1 MVLLI
6 IPKLCPLFPLR
17 GKNGVLVMSN
27 GFHPLTLTKGRLA
40 VLWNPTILI
49 IPTMGKVVLNIRKD
63 PGVGGHLTNHIERS
77 QTITHED
84 GTTERI
90 RFVPTSVRDESRMAL
105 NRTLIGGDTPRSEL
119 VSNRIKECG
128 VKVRADQVRSHIVVM
143 SGTHEDMKKI
153 EKDGKLDEWCNDCI
167 ELAKRMYGDKNV
179 VQAVLHMDEKT
190 PHIHFTCVP
199 LVQGETLH
207 QWKKAK
213 AQETA
218 ETQETPKKGG
228 RRAKSTTEWRLCG
241 KEVFTPKK
249 GAMWRDWAGERMAK
263 YGLDRGEVIMHDKKK
278 PLTTSEWIEDRLDHI
293 NSLEP
298 KTKEQE
304 ATIEKQ
310 EAKIEEQEATIE
322 KQEAKIE
329 DLDKTISDKQD
340 AIRKANS
347 ELSQAEHKKN
357 EAEAK
362 RDKAEADEYDSS
374 QKVVELKAEIKQLKN
389 EREKLHNVV
398 DPKEQGLFA
407 RAKSAMETIKEKGL
421 SALNAS
427 DKDAL
432 IESLIIQRDKAE
444 AEANS
449 LKDQFPL
456 AVNKE
461 TATLNNQVRSL
472 ENQVS
477 KLKHDVSNEKSGAE
491 YWKSAYNAVAKE
503 KKSLEEV
510 NTDLVGMMAP
520 LPKLL
525 FSFGFK
531 FKQVV
536 DMFVNKTATILN
548 AQQKIAFG
556 GHIYTAKGG
565 ESANYKGKDDK
576 GEVLINDKNLIDVV
590 KEQRQAEE
598 RERQAQ
604 QERERQAEE
613 RRQRQE
619 TQQSQTQRR
628 GRGIGH

>member
-249 GAMWRDWAGERMAK
+249 GAMWRDWAGETMAK

-278 PLTTSEWIEDRLDHI
+278 PLTTSEWIEDQLDHI

-304 ATIEKQ
+304 A
-310 EAKIEEQEATIE
+310 KIEEQ
-322 KQEAKIE
+322 KAKIE
-329 DLDKTISDKQD
+329 DLDKTISDKQS
-340 AIRKANS
+340 AIRIANS
-347 ELSQAEHKKN
+347 ELSQAERRKD

-444 AEANS
+444 AQAKS

-477 KLKHDVSNEKSGAE
+477 KLKHDVSNEKSGTE
-491 YWKSAYNAVAKE
+491 YWKKAYNTAEGKRQA
-503 KKSLEEV
+503 LEEK
-510 NTDLVGMMAP
+510 NKHLADLMSP
-520 LPKLL
+520 LPKSLL
-525 FSFGFK
+525 KIGFVL
-531 FKQVV
+531 KQVV
-536 DMFVNKTATILN
+536 DMVVNKTATILN
-548 AQQKIAFG
+548 PQQELTLDKHTYI
-556 GHIYTAKGG
+556 AKGG
-565 ESANYKGKDDK
+565 ESANYDLEGKAK
-576 GEVLINDKNLIDVV
+576 ILINDKNLIDVV

>member
-6 IPKLCPLFPLR
+6 IPKLNPLFPLR

-143 SGTHEDMKKI
+143 SGTHEEMKQI

-167 ELAKRMYGDKNV
+167 ALAKRMYGDKNV

-199 LVQGETLH
+199 LVQGETRH
-207 QWKKAK
+207 QKKKAQ
-213 AQETA
+213 AQET
-218 ETQETPKKGG
+218 EESQETPKKGG

-241 KEVFTPKK
+241 KEVFTPYK
-249 GAMWRDWAGERMAK
+249 GRLWQTWAGEAMAK
-263 YGLDRGEVIMHDKKK
+263 YGLDRGEVLMHNDKKGQ
-278 PLTTSEWIEDRLDHI
+278 TTSEWVEKQLDHI

-304 ATIEKQ
+304 A
-310 EAKIEEQEATIE
+310 KIEEQ
-322 KQEAKIE
+322 KAKIE
-329 DLDKTISDKQD
+329 NLDKTISDKQS
-340 AIRKANS
+340 AIRIANS

-444 AEANS
+444 AQAES
-449 LKDQFPL
+449 LRDQFPL

-510 NTDLVGMMAP
+510 NTYLVGMMAP